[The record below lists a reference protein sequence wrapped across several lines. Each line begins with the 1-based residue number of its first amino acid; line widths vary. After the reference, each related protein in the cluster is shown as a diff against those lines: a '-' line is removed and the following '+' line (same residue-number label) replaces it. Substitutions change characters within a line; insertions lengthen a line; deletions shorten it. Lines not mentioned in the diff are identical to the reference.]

1 MFASRFFTVYR
12 QRAARMPSAHLWT
25 APRRLLLLTVI
36 GTLPVY
42 AALSQASVV
51 ARASASSAPPAACSV
66 VAVCGTWSL
75 IEASS
80 SSQLTANA
88 ALDASLTTP
97 GLKGLSVRV
106 PWTAIASNLDVL
118 TAGYNLAQSHGVGYT
133 IRFMAGTST
142 PTQDLGNAVAYSGG
156 GMLPLP
162 WGPGTTPTHFVANTV
177 FESAYTA
184 TVAELAAFAR
194 AHGIR
199 ELHLPWYGGPWA
211 EQYLGPEIEAAP
223 GYSYQNFLTG
233 QERLI
238 QIGMQYA
245 GSDLAVEFPFTGIGT
260 GQVDGDLASYI
271 TTTYGAWNPDIVVQA
286 NNLTDTGSSSGGGWS
301 IYNGK
306 QMVGMGDYNWAN
318 VYQTLTASKSLS
330 VEIYDTS
337 FDPSLAH
344 AGLLRSEIA
353 SFAAQC

>member
-1 MFASRFFTVYR
+1 MF
-12 QRAARMPSAHLWT
+12 
-25 APRRLLLLTVI
+25 
-36 GTLPVY
+36 PVC

-75 IEASS
+75 VEASS
-80 SSQLTANA
+80 ASQLTGNST
-88 ALDASLTTP
+88 LDASLSTP

-106 PWTAIASNLDVL
+106 PWTAIAANLDVL
-118 TAGYNLAQSHGVGYT
+118 SAGYTLAQSHGVGYT

-142 PTQDLGNAVAYSGG
+142 PPQDLGNAVAYSGG

-162 WGPGTTPTHFVANTV
+162 WGPSATPTHFVANTV
-177 FESAYTA
+177 FENAYAA
-184 TVAELAAFAR
+184 TVAELAGFAR

-211 EQYLGPEIEAAP
+211 EQYLGPEIVAAP

-238 QIGMQYA
+238 QIAMQYA
-245 GSDLAVEFPFTGIGT
+245 GADLAVEFPFTGVGT
-260 GQVDGDLASYI
+260 GQVDGDLARYI
-271 TTTYGAWNPDIVVQA
+271 TSTYGAWSPDIIEQG
-286 NNLTDTGSSSGGGWS
+286 NNLTDASSSSSGGWS
-301 IYNGK
+301 IYNGR
-306 QMVGMGDYNWAN
+306 QMAAVGDYNWAS
-318 VYQTLTASKSLS
+318 VYQTLSAGQSLS
-330 VEIYDTS
+330 VEIYAAS
-337 FDPSLAH
+337 FDPTLAH